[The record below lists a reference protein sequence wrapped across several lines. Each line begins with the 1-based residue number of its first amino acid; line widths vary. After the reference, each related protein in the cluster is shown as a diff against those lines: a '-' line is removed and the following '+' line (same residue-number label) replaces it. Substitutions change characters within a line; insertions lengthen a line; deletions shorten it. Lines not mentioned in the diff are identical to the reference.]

1 MTKKLTKQT
10 MLQGAFVLAAAAIV
24 VRVLGAAYRI
34 PLGRILGDEGM
45 GIYSI
50 PNQIF
55 YLFYTIS
62 SAGIPVGVASLI
74 SSKMASGLYKDAYR
88 AFKAALWAM
97 LGTGLVFSSVLFF
110 GAGWLIDLGLVSNPN
125 CYWGLKAIA
134 PVVFFGAVVAAFRG
148 LFQGL
153 QNMTTVAWS
162 QVADQ
167 LFLVTG
173 TLLFSCLLIDYGLS
187 YGAAGANLG
196 SLCGVIA
203 STLVLVFFFRRA
215 KPHLKSLMLPEQ
227 AAEPEKYRSLLKKVL
242 AVSVP
247 ISLASISMSIAN
259 ILDNVI
265 VINRLQLCGYTLSE
279 ATAFYGQF
287 TQYAMSFVNL
297 SIVFSLSM
305 GTSMVPFVSEAF
317 TLKKYDDIRQKLSQ
331 SLRLSVLTSLPAATG
346 LLVLASPLTLW
357 IYNSEPAGV
366 PLACIT
372 PAILFWGIN
381 LVLSGT
387 LQGAGKPGIPVRN
400 LLIGLMAKVAITYFL
415 TPTVLEIRAAA
426 LGTSSVFLIASAL
439 NILSI
444 HRLIGF
450 SFPLVQ
456 GLLRP
461 ALATTIM
468 GLAVWKIYAW
478 ILAGLGNYILAILL
492 AIGAGAAIYGL
503 AVILLGALN
512 SEDAQRLPKIGRQAA
527 GIIGRWEQLKAGW
540 FKRS

>member
-1 MTKKLTKQT
+1 MTKKLIKQT
-10 MLQGAFVLAAAAIV
+10 MLQGAFVLAVAAIA

-45 GIYSI
+45 GIYAI

-55 YLFYTIS
+55 YLFYTVS

-74 SSKMASGLYKDAYR
+74 SRKMASNLYKDAYR
-88 AFKAALWAM
+88 TFQAALWAM
-97 LGTGLVFSSVLFF
+97 LGTGLIFSSILFF
-110 GAGWLIDLGLVSNPN
+110 GAGWLIDWGLVGNPD

-153 QNMTTVAWS
+153 QNMTAVAWS

-167 LFLVTG
+167 IFLVTG
-173 TLLFSCLLIDYGLS
+173 TLLFSFFLVGYSLS

-196 SLCGVIA
+196 SLCGGIA
-203 STLVLVFFFRRA
+203 SLLVLIFFFLRV
-215 KPHLKSLMLPEQ
+215 KPQLKVLIPEQ
-227 AAEPEKYRSLLKKVL
+227 TAEPEKYSSLLKKVL
-242 AVSVP
+242 AVSIP

-317 TLKKYDDIRQKLSQ
+317 TLKKYEDIRQKLSQ
-331 SLRLSVLTSLPAATG
+331 SMRLSILTSLPAATG
-346 LLVLASPLTLW
+346 LFVLASPLTLW
-357 IYNSEPAGV
+357 IYNSEPAGI
-366 PLACIT
+366 PLSCIT

-400 LLIGLMAKVAITYFL
+400 LLIGLVVKVAVTYFL
-415 TPTVLEIRAAA
+415 TPTSLEIRAAA
-426 LGTSSVFLIASAL
+426 LGTSSAFLIASAL

-450 SFPLVQ
+450 SFPVVR

-461 ALATTIM
+461 ALATAIM
-468 GLAVWKIYAW
+468 GLAVWKIYACT
-478 ILAGLGNYILAILL
+478 LAGLHSYILAIL
-492 AIGAGAAIYGL
+492 ISIVAGAVIYGL
-503 AVILLGALN
+503 AVILSGALN
-512 SEDAQRLPKIGRQAA
+512 SEDAQKLPKIGRQAA
-527 GIIGRWEQLKAGW
+527 GIIRRWEQLKAGW
-540 FKRS
+540 FKRG